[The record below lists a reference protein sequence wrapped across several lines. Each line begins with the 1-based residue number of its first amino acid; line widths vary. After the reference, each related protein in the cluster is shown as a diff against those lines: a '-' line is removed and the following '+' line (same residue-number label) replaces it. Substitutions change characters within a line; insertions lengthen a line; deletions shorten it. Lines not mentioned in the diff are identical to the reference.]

1 MLQEFAW
8 RGLWFYDGH
17 SFPEAPSEEPAVRPA
32 LSCSSAVHGVVFLAI
47 QLMFD
52 GTQIAIINTL
62 KWPISWSN
70 RLDSQNRFGY
80 NRLAEILC
88 KFTPKCL
95 MAFKWNRLSW

>member
-8 RGLWFYDGH
+8 IGMWFYDGH
-17 SFPEAPSEEPAVRPA
+17 FFPKAPGEEPAVSLPW
-32 LSCSSAVHGVVFLAI
+32 SSSAVDRVVLLAI

-52 GTQIAIINTL
+52 GTQIAIIDTL

-80 NRLAEILC
+80 NRLAGILC

-95 MAFKWNRLSW
+95 MAFKWNRFNW